1 MKSKKGVFSNNFVL
15 VHEDDLVSDVLQ
27 IIDEL
32 KPEYIII
39 KRRKEE
45 KIYRYVFLASLLEKY
60 LRQGAAP
67 TAKLSSLVLH
77 EYESSDTKEL
87 QTMPTGTDDY
97 EIKEVAEKFT
107 ASSTASGKLEFLIIK
122 HKNEIVGI
130 IDPKR
135 NQDEKSY
142 YFRGVEEHYA
152 ESKLTSKGST
162 LDRVISRS
170 HRLYK
175 DDTLPIMIGS
185 GITSHSMSPP
195 PRVVR
200 IERYPACEIPSEI
213 EKTKSGE
220 LKIQLNLKPSGQDA
234 TPLTIHPAPDE
245 PIVIGIELYAEPSNV
260 IEFIGGNKKEITM
273 PHDGNSKPVSFV
285 VLGKETGWVLIRCE
299 FFFKGMIAG
308 LIHVKTHVVEKI
320 HGGKAPEKSESEGK
334 LDIPKQKRPDLS
346 IRIRE
351 EKKADGLELKFTI
364 ESEPCGYEPAQD
376 IKETIKITTEPEQ
389 YFRTLFE
396 EIEKRFG
403 VRTNDN
409 QVIQHIVD
417 KLKNKGMELYDKLF
431 PAELKEFYWSN
442 RENIKTISIMSDE
455 PWIPWEIIKP
465 TRQVSGKTEEDSLYL
480 CERFAISRWLNG
492 ILYKNKSQI
501 KHVKVIIPNKIN
513 LPSAIAECDWIETMS
528 SERGYRVTRDS
539 TYSQVKSSLVN
550 GGFDLLHF
558 STHGLYNKKDSND
571 SQALLSNELAL
582 TPEDING
589 EAKNFGM
596 NNPIIV
602 MNACQTG
609 QQGFSLVGIGGW
621 AEKFLKAQASAFIG
635 TLWSVNDRTAFKFTR
650 RLYDKLHAGIPLDEA
665 VKEARLDAKT
675 DGDTTW
681 LAYTVFC
688 RPNAVCRL
696 GDI

>member
-1 MKSKKGVFSNNFVL
+1 MI

-39 KRRKEE
+39 KRGKEE
-45 KIYRYVFLASLLEKY
+45 KTYRYVFLASLLGKY
-60 LRQGAAP
+60 LRQYETH

-87 QTMPTGTDDY
+87 QTMPTGIDDY
-97 EIKEVAEKFT
+97 EIKEAAEEF
-107 ASSTASGKLEFLIIK
+107 ASHSATSGKLEFLIIK
-122 HKNEIVGI
+122 HKNEIVGV

-135 NQDEKSY
+135 NQDEKTYS
-142 YFRGVEEHYA
+142 FRGVEEHYA
-152 ESKLTSKGST
+152 DHKLTPKGTTTYRSI
-162 LDRVISRS
+162 LRSRHFDEES
-170 HRLYK
+170 GLQR
-175 DDTLPIMIGS
+175 TIVR
-185 GITSHSMSPP
+185 GITSRTRSTPP
-195 PRVVR
+195 PTVR
-200 IERYPACEIPSEI
+200 IERYPSCEIPSEI
-213 EKTKSGE
+213 EKTKSVE
-220 LKIQLNLKPSGQDA
+220 LKIQLNLKPAGVDA
-234 TPLTIHPAPDE
+234 TPLIIHPAPDE
-245 PIVIGIELYAEPSNV
+245 PIVIGIELYAEPGNV
-260 IEFIGGNKKEITM
+260 IEFTDGNKKEISISD
-273 PHDGNSKPVSFV
+273 DGNSKPVSFV

-299 FFFKGMIAG
+299 FFFKGMIVG
-308 LIHVKTHVVEKI
+308 LIHVKTRVVEKI
-320 HGGKAPEKSESEGK
+320 IGGKTPEKNESGGK

-396 EIEKRFG
+396 EIEKKFG
-403 VRTNDN
+403 VGTNDS
-409 QVIQHIVD
+409 QAIQHIKD
-417 KLKNKGMELYDKLF
+417 KLKNKGMELYEKLF
-431 PAELKEFYWSN
+431 PVELKEFYWNN
-442 RENIKTISIMSDE
+442 RENIRTISIMSDE

-465 TRQVSGKTEEDSLYL
+465 TREVNGRTEEDPMFL

-513 LPSAIAECDWIETMS
+513 LPSAIAECAWIENMS
-528 SERGYRVTRDS
+528 SERGYRVSRDS

-571 SQALLSNELAL
+571 SKALLSNELVL

-589 EAKNFGM
+589 EARNFGM

-621 AEKFLKAQASAFIG
+621 AEKFLRAQASAFIG
-635 TLWSVNDRTAFKFTR
+635 TLWSVNDRAAFKFTR
-650 RLYDKLHAGIPLDEA
+650 RLYDKLHAGMPLDEA

-675 DGDTTW
+675 DGDATW